1 MYNNLPLSVERKTQN
16 DRSINSRGCQT
27 IGFLAISVVGF
38 NEKLKT
44 KNSKLKNSTMASR
57 PLYQASLTIPNLITL
72 ARIILT
78 PLFIIFLIQG
88 RHRQAL
94 IIFVLAGV
102 SDLAD
107 GLIAR
112 WWQQKSRL
120 GSYLDPLA
128 DKLLMSASFVTLA
141 IAKAIPS
148 WLTVVVLS
156 RDIILGLGAL
166 ILRLTDYPLVIRPSL
181 AGKWT
186 TTLQLITV
194 GLVLMVKGK
203 LIHLPPGVLTGFF
216 YLTGGLTVI
225 TGVHYIFRGLM
236 LVSQHGEDQEDVGG

>member
-1 MYNNLPLSVERKTQN
+1 MELETQN
-16 DRSINSRGCQT
+16 SIMAARP
-27 IGFLAISVVGF
+27 IS
-38 NEKLKT
+38 
-44 KNSKLKNSTMASR
+44 
-57 PLYQASLTIPNLITL
+57 QAKLTIPNLITL
-72 ARIILT
+72 VRILLT

-128 DKLLMSASFVTLA
+128 DKLLMSASFVTLS
-141 IAKAIPS
+141 IAHAIPS

-166 ILRLTDYPLVIRPSL
+166 ILKLADYPLVIRPSL

-186 TTLQLITV
+186 TTLQLVTV
-194 GLVLMVKGK
+194 GLVLLAKAK
-203 LIHLPPGVLTGFF
+203 LAHLPFPVLSVFF
-216 YLTGGLTVI
+216 YLTCLFTVI
-225 TGVHYIFRGLM
+225 SGVQYVYRGLL
-236 LVSQHGEDQEDVGG
+236 LVSQNGEGQKSDGG